1 MRPPVSRPTKIP
13 NRSRRHPHGESRA
26 MQSLL
31 VRFLSVRFGPLPA
44 AVRRR
49 TAAIAD
55 PARLLALA
63 EQAAR
68 VRSLGEISW
77 R

>member
-1 MRPPVSRPTKIP
+1 MRPSFPCPAKVPA
-13 NRSRRHPHGESRA
+13 RSRRRPRGESQA
-26 MQSLL
+26 MKSLL
-31 VRFLSVRFGPLPA
+31 VRFLSARFGPLPA

-49 TAAIAD
+49 TAAISD
-55 PARLLALA
+55 PERLLALA

-68 VRSLGEISW
+68 VRSLGEITW